1 MKKNSAFCSVLQGN
15 STVASPK
22 EQLYEQTKSNPAFT
36 ERNIQQTIAHLP
48 DSRPEQ
54 NLWSRITLY
63 RVCTYVFGLS
73 TLWLKQRWLDLS
85 IICIWSPADI
95 CEQWE
100 RNYLP
105 FGSAEVRGP
114 GTRDEP
120 LRMSVWEARAFK
132 QALYLG
138 ESWEV
143 THELHMKGDECVRDG
158 NMRLPRPCTYCSLAV
173 HFPHLHNWRA
183 CSQPIKDF
191 KRPPKCLIDYNLP
204 QEDNHM

>member
-1 MKKNSAFCSVLQGN
+1 MHHPKNNFMSKQRLIQPLQREIYN
-15 STVASPK
+15 KLSLISQILVRSK
-22 EQLYEQTKSNPAFT
+22 
-36 ERNIQQTIAHLP
+36 
-48 DSRPEQ
+48 

-73 TLWLKQRWLDLS
+73 TLWLKQRRLDLS
-85 IICIWSPADI
+85 IICMWSPADV

-114 GTRDEP
+114 GTRDKP

-158 NMRLPRPCTYCSLAV
+158 NMRLPRSHTIVLLRFTSLTYIIGELAHSL
-173 HFPHLHNWRA
+173 LKILRG
-183 CSQPIKDF
+183 
-191 KRPPKCLIDYNLP
+191 PPNP
-204 QEDNHM
+204 

>member
-1 MKKNSAFCSVLQGN
+1 MHHPKNNFMSKQRLIQPLQREIYN
-15 STVASPK
+15 KLSLISQILVRSK
-22 EQLYEQTKSNPAFT
+22 
-36 ERNIQQTIAHLP
+36 
-48 DSRPEQ
+48 

-73 TLWLKQRWLDLS
+73 TLWLKQRRLDLS
-85 IICIWSPADI
+85 IICMWSPADI

-105 FGSAEVRGP
+105 FGSAEVCEP

-143 THELHMKGDECVRDG
+143 THELHMKGDKCVRDG
-158 NMRLPRPCTYCSLAV
+158 NMRLPRSRTYCSLAF
-173 HFPHLHNWRA
+173 HLPHLHNWRA